1 MVCMHTH
8 TLDTNK
14 IMHASYISTEKRI
27 CDVVASGLYAFM
39 YPNIYQVGLQT
50 KQVSKFRISTG

>member
-1 MVCMHTH
+1 
-8 TLDTNK
+8 
-14 IMHASYISTEKRI
+14 MHASYISTEKRI